1 MCDALRCAVMRC
13 EARREDEDWEEE
25 KESRVEEVWGGRG
38 PSGNQALERERE
50 QKTQLLVLFF
60 LFWDPGAGRRVLS
73 VSRQSV
79 GDEIKIRP
87 SDTMALNEL
96 GI

>member
-1 MCDALRCAVMRC
+1 MCDALRCAVMRG
-13 EARREDEDWEEE
+13 EKTKIGRRKKAGARAKREPGTGE
-25 KESRVEEVWGGRG
+25 
-38 PSGNQALERERE
+38 ERE
-50 QKTQLLVLFF
+50 QKTQLLVLLF

-73 VSRQSV
+73 VSRQSA

-87 SDTMALNEL
+87 SDTMALDKL